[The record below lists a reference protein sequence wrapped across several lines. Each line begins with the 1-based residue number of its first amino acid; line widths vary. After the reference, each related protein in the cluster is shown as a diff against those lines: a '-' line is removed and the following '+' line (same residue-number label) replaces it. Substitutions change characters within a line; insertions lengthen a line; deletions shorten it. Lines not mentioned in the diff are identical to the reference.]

1 MSLQWLFQAHL
12 TSQVL
17 TIVISPPHYLFAV
30 PDAYISSI
38 LHII

>member
-1 MSLQWLFQAHL
+1 MSLQWLFQADL

-17 TIVISPPHYLFAV
+17 TIVLSPSHYLFAV
-30 PDAYISSI
+30 PNAYISPT